1 MRNSKLTTVLAGLI
15 TMTITAILYCVIFN
29 DIFAIPVRWVSLIFI
44 LIAEGIA
51 VAKILLAK
59 KDLLAITH
67 LVTSAAH
74 IVIVL
79 LMSIIF
85 AAIFTQ
91 SIKTCVVLNI
101 ILLLVLGLVDLIVGS
116 IRKNVNHSNKKLA
129 ESQGVMDACYAKA
142 QSLAVVFESS
152 NYKKDILEIAEL
164 IKYSDN
170 SELTGD
176 EVTIMNNLEK
186 LDVALKE
193 NSDNTSQLILETKHV
208 IQLRTIKMKS
218 IKRGSY

>member
-67 LVTSAAH
+67 LVTSGAH

-186 LDVALKE
+186 LEVALKE
-193 NSDNTSQLILETKHV
+193 NSDNSSQLILETKHV

>member
-67 LVTSAAH
+67 LVTSGAH
-74 IVIVL
+74 VVIVL

-176 EVTIMNNLEK
+176 EVTIMNNLEN
-186 LDVALKE
+186 LEVALKE
-193 NSDNTSQLILETKHV
+193 NSDNSSQLILETKHV

>member
-1 MRNSKLTTVLAGLI
+1 MKNSKLTTALAGLI
-15 TMTITAILYCVIFN
+15 TIAITVILYCVIFN

-51 VAKILLAK
+51 FAKILLAQ

-67 LVTSAAH
+67 LVTSVAH

-129 ESQGVMDACYAKA
+129 ESQGVMDACYSKA
-142 QSLAVVFESS
+142 QSLAVIYESG
-152 NYKKDILEIAEL
+152 NYKKDLLEIAEL

-176 EVTIMNNLEK
+176 EMTIMNNLEN
-186 LDVALKE
+186 LEVELKE
-193 NSDNTSQLILETKHV
+193 NSDNVSQLITETKNV